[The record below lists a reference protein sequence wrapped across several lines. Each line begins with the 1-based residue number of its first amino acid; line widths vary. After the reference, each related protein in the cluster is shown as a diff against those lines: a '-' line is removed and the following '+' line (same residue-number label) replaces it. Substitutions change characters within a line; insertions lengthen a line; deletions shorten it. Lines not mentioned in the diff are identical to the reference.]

1 MVQSGFRVALVGCGA
16 VGRRAARQLAS
27 SVGFERIVLVD
38 RHRDRAEQ
46 IAASLALG
54 EAVEVR
60 SELQGSGSLASLRDV
75 DVLVLATAAPHRDLS
90 ETALARG
97 LHVVSCSD
105 DPGEVRA
112 LLQLDH
118 AARAAGRNLV
128 IGASFAPGLSCA
140 LTRHAAAGFESV
152 EEIHVAS
159 FGTGGP
165 ACARLHHRSLKGETV
180 DWWDGTWRHRA
191 AGSGRELCWFPD
203 PVGGSD
209 CYRAARPDPLL
220 LVPAF
225 PGATRIVARIAAS
238 RRDRLT
244 AWLPMLRR
252 PHPEGLLGAI
262 RVEVRGRRNGSF
274 DAEILG
280 ALDRPA
286 LAAGTVAAVS
296 ALWASQGHFR
306 AGAGGLAQLLERPV
320 DFLQELAT
328 RGVRAARFEGSEAA
342 VAGTPAP
349 TATSTSAAGSTFAG
363 AAGPTLEI

>member
-1 MVQSGFRVALVGCGA
+1 MTQDGRLRAALVGCGA

-27 SVGFERIVLVD
+27 SEGFERIVLLD
-38 RHRDRAEQ
+38 DHRPRAEE
-46 IAASLALG
+46 IAASLAFG
-54 EAVEVR
+54 DRVEV
-60 SELQGSGSLASLRDV
+60 LDLVPGSDPLASLSDV
-75 DVLVLATAAPHRDLS
+75 DVVVLATPAPHRAPAES
-90 ETALARG
+90 ALTRR

-105 DPGEVRA
+105 DPGDVRS
-112 LLQLDH
+112 LLDLDGV
-118 AARAAGRNLV
+118 ARTAGRNLV
-128 IGASFAPGLSCA
+128 VGASFAPGLSCA
-140 LTRHAAAGFESV
+140 LTRHAANGFETV

-165 ACARLHHRSLKGETV
+165 ACARLHHSSLKGETV

-203 PVGGSD
+203 PVGGAD

-225 PGATRIVARIAAS
+225 PGATRVVARIAAS

-252 PHPEGLLGAI
+252 PHPEGLMGAI

-280 ALDRPA
+280 VLDRPA

-296 ALWASQGHFR
+296 ALWACQQR
-306 AGAGGLAQLLERPV
+306 LRPGAGGLAQLLERPV

-342 VAGTPAP
+342 VA
-349 TATSTSAAGSTFAG
+349 SSAQSVR
-363 AAGPTLEI
+363 